1 MKRIK
6 IHKICGT
13 KIYIDIFYCCSS
25 VVLDVVFAEYLLPY
39 YYRNFSVK
47 FYWLMS
53 TLGVVTLFGIVYLQ
67 GMARVV
73 GCHLAGAPLHS
84 ITLYLLGSIPENCG
98 YSDNKKRN
106 TVDFFSAA
114 IGCMVSIIVSIGVFL
129 LLTFAK
135 KMKLPEEITTLFG
148 YLFFTGAVLGLCNIF
163 PLYPL
168 DGGKLFKTILSLTSK
183 DESWSHRLSCWFATV
198 FSLLILYAGILM
210 VLNGMI
216 TGGICTL
223 VIGISSYRAVA
234 KLEQKNLL
242 SDQIKNI
249 AITKVMKKIYYT
261 VSENINLNQ
270 FMSEYVYRYNENV
283 YPVTDSNGKIVN
295 VITARQV
302 LELPLNSQNL
312 MTVADIESKEY
323 SMPMIDQRCDV
334 INAFSTMQQTGIK
347 RFIVIDSLLS
357 RKVLGVVTSEDIVV
371 AFLKVMH
378 GARI

>member
-6 IHKICGT
+6 IQKICGT
-13 KIYIDIFYCCSS
+13 KIYIDTFYCSS
-25 VVLDVVFAEYLLPY
+25 SIVLEVVFAEYLLPY

-67 GMARVV
+67 SLARIV

-84 ITLYLLGSIPENCG
+84 VTLYLLGSLPENCG

-106 TVDFFSAA
+106 ALELLSAA
-114 IGCMVSIIVSIGVFL
+114 IGCMVSITASFGVFL
-129 LLTFAK
+129 LLTFAI
-135 KMKLPEEITTLFG
+135 KMELPEEISTLFG
-148 YLFFTGAVLGLCNIF
+148 YLFITGAVLGLCNIF

-168 DGGKLFKTILSLTSK
+168 DGGKLLKTILSLTSK
-183 DESWSHRLSCWFATV
+183 DESWSHRISCRFATV

-210 VLNGMI
+210 VLNGMV
-216 TGGICTL
+216 TGGICSL
-223 VIGISSYRAVA
+223 IIGISSHRAVA

-249 AITKVMKKIYYT
+249 AVTKIMKKIYHT
-261 VSENINLNQ
+261 VSENITLNL
-270 FMSEYVYRYNENV
+270 FISEYVYRYNENV
-283 YPVTDSNGKIVN
+283 YPVSDSNGKIVN
-295 VITARQV
+295 VLTARQV
-302 LELPLNSQNL
+302 LELPLNSQNIF
-312 MTVADIESKEY
+312 TVGDIESNVY
-323 SMPMIDQRCDV
+323 SMPMIDQGCDV
-334 INAFSTMQQTGIK
+334 IDAFSIMQQTGIK
-347 RFIVIDSLLS
+347 RFIVIDSFLS